1 MMLCGCSCDF
11 SQVVSSLRQYSSWWV
26 MNTGSL
32 VFVRPRLWQWVYHGR
47 FLSFARQNALV
58 GSITRVVG
66 VLGLAGMILRG
77 ANFLCDETS
86 SPVAVLILSLF
97 ILRFL
102 FESCFDTAASLFRGT
117 SGLVVLPVFDQL
129 RVLLLVFSHTEH
141 HETLIL
147 RR

>member
-1 MMLCGCSCDF
+1 MGHEHGQSCLCPSTAVAMG
-11 SQVVSSLRQYSSWWV
+11 LSW
-26 MNTGSL
+26 TI
-32 VFVRPRLWQWVYHGR
+32 
-47 FLSFARQNALV
+47 LSFARQNALV

-66 VLGLAGMILRG
+66 VLGLAGMI
-77 ANFLCDETS
+77 ETS

-97 ILRFL
+97 ILYFL

-117 SGLVVLPVFDQL
+117 RGLVVLPVFDQL
-129 RVLLLVFSHTEH
+129 RIFLLVFSHTEH